1 MTKLVLTERLVS
13 TASSTDGRLEL
24 WDLRAP
30 GLCLRITN
38 RGGKTWIYR
47 YRAQDGR
54 QPRYTI
60 GRFPSVSLKDARAR
74 ASELEREIAF
84 GGDPAKERQAARVE
98 VRATPRTFDDLADS
112 YFGACEAGE
121 WKPKGK
127 LKKATVLQGERERI
141 RLHVRPVLGDVP
153 FAEISRPQVKALLR
167 EMKGRGIGAQTNL
180 TQAIIRQI
188 FNFAI
193 SDDLVQVNPAT
204 GFSPFADRI
213 PRARI
218 WSDAEIRALWS
229 VLDDPGKLRGEDGR
243 PIRVGEG
250 LRIAIKLLLLLG
262 QRRGEVIGMERRE
275 LDLEARTWLVGA
287 ERTKGSRPHM
297 VPLPP
302 AAIPLIQRA
311 MFISDFDRDEPS
323 SFVFSTSLKVDR
335 PIRAASVTHALARLK
350 EGLHLAE
357 PTIHDLRRTVST
369 NLTSERCGVSPFIR
383 SKVLGHIDAG
393 GGAMVSAVH
402 YDANTYLAEKRR
414 ALEIWSRLL
423 AKILSGKSAATK
435 APSVDEGAV

>member
-1 MTKLVLTERLVS
+1 MTKLVLTDRLIS
-13 TASSTDGRLEL
+13 AASSTSGRLEL
-24 WDLRAP
+24 WDLRSP
-30 GLCLRITN
+30 GLCLRVSD

-54 QPRYTI
+54 QPRFTI
-60 GRFPSVSLKDARAR
+60 GRFPSLGLKDARAR
-74 ASELEREIAF
+74 ASELEREIAL
-84 GGDPAKERQAARVE
+84 GGDPAKERQARRVE
-98 VRATPRTFDDLADS
+98 VRVSPRTFNDLADS
-112 YFGACEAGE
+112 YFEACEVGE

-127 LKKATVLQGERERI
+127 LKKTSVLQGERERV
-141 RLHVRPVLGDVP
+141 RLHVRPVLGGVP
-153 FAEISRPQVKALLR
+153 FADISRPQVKALLR
-167 EMKGRGIGAQTNL
+167 GMKGQGIGAQTNL

-188 FNFAI
+188 YNYAI

-204 GFSPFADRI
+204 GFSPFADRV

-218 WSDAEIRALWS
+218 WSDTEIRALWRA
-229 VLDDPGKLRGEDGR
+229 LEDPAELRGEDGR

-250 LRIAIKLLLLLG
+250 IRIAIKLLLLLG

-287 ERTKGSRPHM
+287 ERTKGSKPHM
-297 VPLPP
+297 VPLPT
-302 AAIPLIQRA
+302 AAVPLIRRA
-311 MFISDFDRDEPS
+311 MFLSDFDRDAPS
-323 SFVFSTSLKVDR
+323 SFVFSTSLKEDR

-350 EGLHLAE
+350 EGLQLPD

-369 NLTSERCGVSPFIR
+369 NLTSERCGIAPFIR

-393 GGAMVSAVH
+393 GGAMVSATH

-414 ALEIWSRLL
+414 ALETWSRLL
-423 AKILSGKSAATK
+423 AEILAGKSLASK
-435 APSVDEGAV
+435 IERPDF